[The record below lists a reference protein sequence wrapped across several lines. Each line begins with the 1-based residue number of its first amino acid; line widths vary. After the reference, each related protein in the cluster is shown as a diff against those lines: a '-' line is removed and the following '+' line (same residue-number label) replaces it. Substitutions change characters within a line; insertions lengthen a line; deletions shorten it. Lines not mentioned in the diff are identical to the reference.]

1 MRKSVKNRE
10 MDLTSGSVFKK
21 LFIYAVPFMFTNIL
35 QILFNATDIAVVGI
49 MVSDD
54 AVAAVGANSSLSGL
68 LVNFFVS
75 LSIGSNVVLA
85 RYVGARNVESSR
97 KTVGTSIMLALV
109 AGFFLL
115 VTGVPCAELF
125 LKMMK
130 CDPEILGMA
139 AKYLRIYFL
148 GMPIMLVYNFSA
160 SILRAVGDTKRPLIF
175 LAIGGVANVILNI
188 VFILMGMTVEGVALG
203 TICSQLIATVL
214 TLRVLLKSN
223 GYGALQTKH
232 LRFSKKELKEILE
245 IGIPSSLQ
253 SLAFN
258 IANVLIQGKINS
270 FGKVGMSGN
279 TTAAQFDSVI
289 YNVGHAVSMS
299 VMSFIG
305 QNIGAKRMDRVKQ
318 TIISGVILSFLVSFS
333 IGCIFALLAPEL
345 CGIISNSKEVIEYA
359 VTRLLIMCLTYF
371 MCTEMEVFANSVR
384 AMGRPVIALIVSIFG
399 ASVCRIIFL
408 EIAFAAYPS
417 FAIIFW
423 TYPIS
428 WLLTCSIYMFIVP
441 RVYKKT
447 KESVEKDY

>member
-130 CDPEILGMA
+130 CDPEILDMA
-139 AKYLRIYFL
+139 TRYLRIYFL

-175 LAIGGVANVILNI
+175 LAIGGVANVILN
-188 VFILMGMTVEGVALG
+188 VLFILMGMTVEGVALG

-289 YNVGHAVSMS
+289 YNVGHAVAMS